1 MGWAKSERWS
11 GSRAFGEKCSHS
23 IAVRGHPGKS
33 RLADTKKKKRF
44 TNDQNSHLKKVRRG
58 LKVTAFIFNPC
69 KTFGESDA
77 LWQALMSV
85 EGISILLID
94 RAVHKGHWGESESA
108 PAGWGQKKKKK
119 KVPYSI
125 SICLKDHG

>member
-1 MGWAKSERWS
+1 M
-11 GSRAFGEKCSHS
+11 
-23 IAVRGHPGKS
+23 
-33 RLADTKKKKRF
+33 
-44 TNDQNSHLKKVRRG
+44 
-58 LKVTAFIFNPC
+58 TAFIFNPC

-94 RAVHKGHWGESESA
+94 RAVHKGRWRESESA
-108 PAGWGQKKKKK
+108 PAGWGQKKKK